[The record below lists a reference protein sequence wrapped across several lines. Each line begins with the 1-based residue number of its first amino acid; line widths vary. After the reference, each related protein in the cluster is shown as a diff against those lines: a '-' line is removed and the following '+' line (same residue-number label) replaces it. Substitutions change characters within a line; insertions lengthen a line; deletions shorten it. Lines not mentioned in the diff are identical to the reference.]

1 MSVPLKDRNGIT
13 IPSKCLKN
21 LEFRRKLN
29 KTWVDQGS
37 EVYKRSMK
45 SQLCDND
52 IEMHSIHNDRKSPV
66 AENFIRTLKA
76 KIYKNMTA
84 VSKNVYIDKLDG
96 NQQYQ

>member
-45 SQLCDND
+45 S
-52 IEMHSIHNDRKSPV
+52 
-66 AENFIRTLKA
+66 
-76 KIYKNMTA
+76 
-84 VSKNVYIDKLDG
+84 
-96 NQQYQ
+96 